1 MYTVVYTNVCKRLY
15 ERNIPT
21 CTLGYVQLVNI
32 ADTKIHKVD
41 SRHTLYLR
49 KELVED
55 TSFPF
60 EADES
65 LTVRIDNDRL
75 IIERKKGK

>member
-1 MYTVVYTNVCKRLY
+1 
-15 ERNIPT
+15 
-21 CTLGYVQLVNI
+21 LVNS

-41 SRHTLYLR
+41 SRHTIYLK

-60 EADES
+60 KPDEP
-65 LTVRIDNDRL
+65 LVVRITDDKL
-75 IIERKKGK
+75 VIERKKGK